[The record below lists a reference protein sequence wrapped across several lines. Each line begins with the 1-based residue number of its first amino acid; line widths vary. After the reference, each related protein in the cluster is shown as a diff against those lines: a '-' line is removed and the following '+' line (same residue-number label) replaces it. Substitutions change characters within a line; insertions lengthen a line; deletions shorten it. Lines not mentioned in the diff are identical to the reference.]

1 MAEQLRSYTR
11 PTIEFTINQFEQEC
25 CHRLYGDLN
34 FGKAAANKALNNL
47 SMIDLINDH
56 YQLMYDFSVWDIFNP
71 PSLTELKLLS
81 KRHPYQPISQLLRKE
96 VDKFKKWIR
105 SQIDSI
111 IHCRQANSEQRE
123 ESQYGCLCPRY
134 CYPPSEKYAL
144 LENNRVFN
152 VVRGR
157 ECKPSFARDFKISM
171 NEVTAFQIN
180 SEAKFTKV
188 YREGVSK
195 CFLMPA
201 EFKDD
206 TMRNFFRAKF
216 EDFVNVPGTLL

>member
-1 MAEQLRSYTR
+1 M
-11 PTIEFTINQFEQEC
+11 
-25 CHRLYGDLN
+25 
-34 FGKAAANKALNNL
+34 
-47 SMIDLINDH
+47 
-56 YQLMYDFSVWDIFNP
+56 
-71 PSLTELKLLS
+71 
-81 KRHPYQPISQLLRKE
+81 RKE
-96 VDKFKKWIR
+96 VDNLKKWIR

-111 IHCRQANSEQRE
+111 IQYRQANSEQRE

-134 CYPPSEKYAL
+134 CYPPSDKYAL

-171 NEVTAFQIN
+171 NEVIAFQIN

-188 YREGVSK
+188 YRKGVSK

-216 EDFVNVPGTLL
+216 EDFVNGPVNFTMKDGDHKWSFLSVSSCISVKNADFGEEHLERRKTELE